1 MPRHARRKF
10 GASQKERIFFACLP
24 DAETAARIHAFA
36 EARKRE
42 HGLEAA
48 LILPEHLHVTLFHLG
63 DWGAFPDEIARLAK
77 EAAALVETAAFD
89 VAFTRAESFRNRTG
103 VHPFVLTGDI
113 APWHALHGALGSAL
127 KRVGLGGATQG
138 EFRPHITLTYD
149 KARLKSFWIDPVSW
163 TVRDFVLVHS
173 LLGKTT
179 HNHLGRWTLR
189 GQAQPHEERLS
200 RAGPRAGGPRR

>member
-1 MPRHARRKF
+1 MPRRVRRKF

-36 EARKRE
+36 ESQGRGR
-42 HGLEAA
+42 GLEAA

-63 DWGAFPDEIARLAK
+63 DWAAFPDEVVRLAR
-77 EAAALVETAAFD
+77 EAAGQVEAAPFD
-89 VAFTRAESFRNRTG
+89 VAFARTESFRNRTG

-113 APWHALHGALGSAL
+113 APWQVLHGALGAAL
-127 KRVGLGGATQG
+127 KRAGLGGATQG
-138 EFRPHITLTYD
+138 EFRPHVTLAYD
-149 KARLKSFWIDPVSW
+149 KLRLKPVRIAPLSW

-179 HNHLGRWTLR
+179 HAHLGRWPLR
-189 GQAQPHEERLS
+189 EQPLS
-200 RAGPRAGGPRR
+200 RAGPRAGGP